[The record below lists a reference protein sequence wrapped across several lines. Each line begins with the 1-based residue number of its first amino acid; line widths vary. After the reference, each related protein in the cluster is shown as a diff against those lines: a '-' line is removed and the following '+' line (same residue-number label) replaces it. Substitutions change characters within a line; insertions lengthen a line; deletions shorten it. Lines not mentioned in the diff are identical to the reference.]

1 LSVEHDAI
9 SQWRKA
15 CALDRKLPQ
24 GCPLVAHEDNTPAT
38 RKIDSAKN
46 RTDWHAIDQS
56 WALTVFKF
64 IDLLLLPL
72 IEIRSVEH
80 ES

>member
-9 SQWRKA
+9 FQWKKA
-15 CALDRKLPQ
+15 CALHGKLPQ
-24 GCPLVAHEDNTPAT
+24 RRPLVAHEDNTPAT
-38 RKIDSAKN
+38 TKIDSAKN
-46 RTDWHAIDQS
+46 CTKWDAIDQS

-64 IDLLLLPL
+64 IDLLLPL
-72 IEIRSVEH
+72 IETRSVEH